1 MGRADIESLEAIVS
15 FFKGLLRTFKTFKT
29 KKKNE
34 EDVSKVEASEET
46 KENQGDSTILTSEFP
61 VSATPTKKPLG
72 QVPKSSKKLFTA
84 SYDPLDC
91 SPVSSVAEEP
101 AHRLVEKKLTRKAS
115 KK

>member
-1 MGRADIESLEAIVS
+1 MKAKPKLIQILS
-15 FFKGLLRTFKTFKT
+15 FLVRRLRPR
-29 KKKNE
+29 KKNE

-46 KENQGDSTILTSEFP
+46 KENQGDSTIGTSEFP
-61 VSATPTKKPLG
+61 VSPTPTKKPLG